1 MLCAKLRAWQ
11 REAALR
17 KTWELM
23 APDSAYSIS
32 PAPRGYRG
40 DGDDA
45 LTATVVLGLAW
56 GDEGKGRVC
65 DALASDAD
73 YVSRY
78 SGGNNAGHTV
88 RVGSEEFKLNL
99 VPSGIVRED
108 VVCTI
113 GNGVVVNPEAL
124 AEEVRALEERGLS
137 VRNRLKVDG
146 RAHLIMPYH
155 IALDSHREIALGEA
169 RIGTTNRGI
178 GPAYEDKVARYGIRI
193 QDITDEGILKTK
205 LKAAL
210 REKNAIFENVYGEEP
225 YDVGEISSWLRGFEE
240 FIRPMVADTGTFLRE
255 GLENRERVLLEG
267 GQATLLDNDHGTYPF
282 VTSSN
287 PTVGGAIVGSGIPTR
302 YLEYV
307 VGVTKAY
314 TTRVGDGPMPTEL
327 FDETAETIREVG
339 REYGT
344 ATGRPRRVGWLD
356 LPAVKWAA
364 SLNGITHL
372 AITLLDVLSAVEK
385 VNVCVGYEID
395 GERFDGYPMHQTDLH
410 HARPVYRELPGWGED
425 ITGCRMRVDL
435 PREARDFVEFVE
447 AEVGAPLCMISVGPE
462 RDQAIVERIAV

>member
-1 MLCAKLRAWQ
+1 
-11 REAALR
+11 
-17 KTWELM
+17 
-23 APDSAYSIS
+23 
-32 PAPRGYRG
+32 
-40 DGDDA
+40 

-65 DALASDAD
+65 DALASDVD

-88 RVGSEEFKLNL
+88 RVGEEEFKLHL
-99 VPSGIVRED
+99 VPSGIVREG

-113 GNGVVVNPEAL
+113 GNGVVVNPEVL
-124 AEEVRALEERGLS
+124 LEEVRALEDRGLD
-137 VRNRLKVDG
+137 VRDRLKVDG

-155 IALDSHREIALGEA
+155 IALDSHREIALGDA

-178 GPAYEDKVARYGIRI
+178 GPAYEDKVARAGIRV
-193 QDITDEGILKTK
+193 QDIFDEGILKTK

-210 REKNAIFENVYGEEP
+210 REKNAIFENVYGEEQ
-225 YDVGEISSWLRGFEE
+225 YEVADVASWLLSFRE
-240 FIRPMVADTGTFLRE
+240 FIGPMVADTGTLLRE
-255 GLENRERVLLEG
+255 ALDNRERVLLEG

-287 PTVGGAIVGSGIPTR
+287 PTVGGAVVGSGIPTR
-302 YLEYV
+302 HLEYV

-327 FDETAETIREVG
+327 FDETGEIIRSVG

-344 ATGRPRRVGWLD
+344 TTGRSRRVGWLD
-356 LPAVKWAA
+356 LPAIKWAA
-364 SLNGITHL
+364 SLNGITHV
-372 AITLLDVLSAVEK
+372 AITLLDVLSAVDEI
-385 VNVCVGYEID
+385 NICVGYEID
-395 GERFDGYPMHQTDLH
+395 GERVEGYPMNQTDLH
-410 HARPVYRELPGWGED
+410 HAKPVYKSLPGWGED
-425 ITGCRMRVDL
+425 ITWCRMRGDL
-435 PREARDFVEFVE
+435 PGAAQDFVGFVE

-462 RDQAIVERIAV
+462 RDQAIVERIGI

>member
-1 MLCAKLRAWQ
+1 M
-11 REAALR
+11 
-17 KTWELM
+17 
-23 APDSAYSIS
+23 
-32 PAPRGYRG
+32 
-40 DGDDA
+40 
-45 LTATVVLGLAW
+45 TATVVLGLAW

-65 DALASDAD
+65 DALASDVD

-88 RVGSEEFKLNL
+88 RVGEEEFKLHL
-99 VPSGIVRED
+99 VPSGIVREG

-113 GNGVVVNPEAL
+113 GNGVVVDPAVLVEEVEAL
-124 AEEVRALEERGLS
+124 EARGLD

-155 IALDSHREIALGEA
+155 IALDSHREIALGDA

-178 GPAYEDKVARYGIRI
+178 GPAYEDKVARSGIRA
-193 QDITDEGILKTK
+193 QDIFDEGILKTK

-210 REKNAIFENVYGEEP
+210 REKNAIFENVYGEKQYEVA
-225 YDVGEISSWLRGFEE
+225 DVASWLLSFSE
-240 FIRPMVADTGTFLRE
+240 FIGPMVADTGTLLRE
-255 GLENRERVLLEG
+255 ALENRERVLLEG

-287 PTVGGAIVGSGIPTR
+287 PTVGGAVVGSGIPAR
-302 YLEYV
+302 QLEYV

-327 FDETAETIREVG
+327 FDETGETIRSVG

-344 ATGRPRRVGWLD
+344 TTGRSRRVGWLD

-364 SLNGITHL
+364 SLNGITHV
-372 AITLLDVLSAVEK
+372 AITLLDVLSAVDEI
-385 VNVCVGYEID
+385 NICIGYEID
-395 GERFDGYPMHQTDLH
+395 GERVEGYPMHQTDLH
-410 HARPVYRELPGWGED
+410 HARPVYKSLPGWGED
-425 ITGCRMRVDL
+425 ITWCRMRGDL
-435 PREARDFVEFVE
+435 PRAAQDFVGFVE

-462 RDQAIVERIAV
+462 RDQAIVERIGI

>member
-1 MLCAKLRAWQ
+1 
-11 REAALR
+11 
-17 KTWELM
+17 
-23 APDSAYSIS
+23 
-32 PAPRGYRG
+32 
-40 DGDDA
+40 

-65 DALASDAD
+65 DALASDVD

-88 RVGSEEFKLNL
+88 RVGEEEFKLHL
-99 VPSGIVRED
+99 VPSGIVREG

-113 GNGVVVNPEAL
+113 GNGVVVDPEVLVEEVEAL
-124 AEEVRALEERGLS
+124 EARGLD
-137 VRNRLKVDG
+137 VRDRLKVDG

-155 IALDSHREIALGEA
+155 IALDSHREIALGDA

-178 GPAYEDKVARYGIRI
+178 GPAYEDKVARSGIRA
-193 QDITDEGILKTK
+193 QDIFDEGILKTK

-210 REKNAIFENVYGEEP
+210 REKNAIFENVYGEKQYEVA
-225 YDVGEISSWLRGFEE
+225 DVASWLLSFSE
-240 FIRPMVADTGTFLRE
+240 FIGPMVADTGTLLRE
-255 GLENRERVLLEG
+255 ALENRERVLLEG

-287 PTVGGAIVGSGIPTR
+287 PTVGGAVVGSGIPAGQ
-302 YLEYV
+302 LEYV

-327 FDETAETIREVG
+327 FDETGETIRSVG

-344 ATGRPRRVGWLD
+344 TTGRSRRVGWLD
-356 LPAVKWAA
+356 LPAIKWAA
-364 SLNGITHL
+364 SLNGITHV
-372 AITLLDVLSAVEK
+372 AITLLDVLSAVDEI
-385 VNVCVGYEID
+385 NICIGYEIG
-395 GERFDGYPMHQTDLH
+395 GERIEGYPMHQTDLH
-410 HARPVYRELPGWGED
+410 HARPVYKSLPGWGED
-425 ITGCRMRVDL
+425 ITLCRMRGDL
-435 PREARDFVEFVE
+435 PRAAQDFVGFVE

-462 RDQAIVERIAV
+462 RDQAIVERIGI

>member
-1 MLCAKLRAWQ
+1 
-11 REAALR
+11 
-17 KTWELM
+17 
-23 APDSAYSIS
+23 
-32 PAPRGYRG
+32 
-40 DGDDA
+40 

-65 DALASDAD
+65 DALASDVG

-88 RVGSEEFKLNL
+88 RVGEEEFKLHL
-99 VPSGIVRED
+99 VPSGIVREG

-113 GNGVVVNPEAL
+113 GNGVVVNPEVLVDEVEAL
-124 AEEVRALEERGLS
+124 EARGLEVRG
-137 VRNRLKVDG
+137 RLKVDG

-155 IALDSHREIALGEA
+155 IALDSHREIALGDA

-178 GPAYEDKVARYGIRI
+178 GPAYEDKVARSGIRV
-193 QDITDEGILKTK
+193 QDIFDEGILKTK

-210 REKNAIFENVYGEEP
+210 REKNAIFENVYGEDH
-225 YDVGEISSWLRGFEE
+225 YDVSEVASWLLSFQA
-240 FIRPMVADTGTFLRE
+240 FIGPMVADTGTLLRE
-255 GLENRERVLLEG
+255 ALENRERVLLEG

-287 PTVGGAIVGSGIPTR
+287 PTVGGAVVGSGIPAR
-302 YLEYV
+302 QLEYV

-327 FDETAETIREVG
+327 FDGTGEIIRSVG

-344 ATGRPRRVGWLD
+344 TTGRARRVGWLD

-364 SLNGITHL
+364 ALNGITHV
-372 AITLLDVLSAVEK
+372 AITLLDVLSAVEEI
-385 VNVCVGYEID
+385 NICVGYEID
-395 GERFDGYPMHQTDLH
+395 GRPVEGYPMHQTDLH
-410 HARPVYRELPGWGED
+410 HARPVYKSLPGWGED
-425 ITGCRMRVDL
+425 ITWCRMRGDL
-435 PREARDFVEFVE
+435 PEAARDFVGFVE
-447 AEVGAPLCMISVGPE
+447 AEVGAPLCMISVGTE
-462 RDQAIVERIAV
+462 RDQAIVERIGI